1 LNRLYER
8 WGRSGGDQLNEAVIA
23 YRKALEGFP
32 TIPGTKAV
40 LAHKT
45 GHPGWARVRPP
56 LTPLP
61 AERANDL
68 VKKLTALEALTV
80 GAGGTPGGA

>member
-1 LNRLYER
+1 M
-8 WGRSGGDQLNEAVIA
+8 IA

-32 TIPGTKAV
+32 TIPGVKAV

-56 LTPLP
+56 LSPLP
-61 AERANDL
+61 AEPANDL
-68 VKKLTALEALTV
+68 VKKLSALEALIA
-80 GAGGTPGGA
+80 GAGRTLGGG